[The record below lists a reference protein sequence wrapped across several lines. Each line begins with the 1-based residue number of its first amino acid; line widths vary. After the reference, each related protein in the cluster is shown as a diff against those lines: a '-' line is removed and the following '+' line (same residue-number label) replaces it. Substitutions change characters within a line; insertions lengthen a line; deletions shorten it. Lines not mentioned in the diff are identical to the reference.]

1 MLYEYGMRLRP
12 FAPLCQ
18 PMNGLVSTDTDP
30 SGKYWTILTYDRK
43 LTEKELEDYEL
54 DELRRE

>member
-1 MLYEYGMRLRP
+1 MRLRP

-18 PMNGLVSTDTDP
+18 PMKGLVSTDTDP

-43 LTEKELEDYEL
+43 LTEKEVEDYEL